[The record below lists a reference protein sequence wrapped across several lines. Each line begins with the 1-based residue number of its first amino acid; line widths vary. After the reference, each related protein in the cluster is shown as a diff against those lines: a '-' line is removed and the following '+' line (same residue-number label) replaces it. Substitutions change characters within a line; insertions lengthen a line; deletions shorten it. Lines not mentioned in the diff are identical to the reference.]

1 MLRIGKGILLFLRV
15 GDWTLVFFEG
25 CWRLGGGGVGIK
37 FEGESQLFIGQAP
50 KQECVSPCSCHYMS
64 FNLTNSPS
72 QVLAL
77 IITYI

>member
-1 MLRIGKGILLFLRV
+1 MV
-15 GDWTLVFFEG
+15 G
-25 CWRLGGGGVGIK
+25 RGIK
-37 FEGESQLFIGQAP
+37 FEGASQLFIGQAP

-64 FNLTNSPS
+64 FDLTNSPS